1 MDSSR
6 FSIHGYTMQ
15 IKEGCSLLKLL
26 IVDDEPVIVR
36 GLETMVREG
45 NTLFSK
51 IEKAEDGIEA
61 FKKLA
66 YFQPDLI
73 ITDIQMPG
81 MNGLQFIEEAKR
93 KGHARIIILT
103 GYDNFTY
110 AHQAMKHKV
119 TDYLLKPINE
129 YELLQLLSEFAIE
142 IMNEKGLTTSSAD
155 LPEENKLLS
164 ETESRPKLM
173 DFFRLLEQNY
183 LKEINL
189 TEMANHLNLHPNYL
203 CALLKKD
210 TGTTFVQHVQQY
222 RIAKAKELLLHTDC
236 TIDQIAK
243 LVSFQKTAH
252 FFKVFKQLT
261 GNTPGR
267 FRETRGEGNDNEAAR
282 SHR

>member
-1 MDSSR
+1 
-6 FSIHGYTMQ
+6 MQ

-51 IEKAEDGIEA
+51 IEKAEDGMEA
-61 FKKLA
+61 LKKLA

-93 KGHARIIILT
+93 KGHVRIIILT

-129 YELLQLLSEFAIE
+129 YELLQLLSEFSIE
-142 IMNEKGLTTSSAD
+142 IMKEKGLTISSAE
-155 LPEENKLLS
+155 LSGENKLLS
-164 ETESRPKLM
+164 ETESRPKLL

-222 RIAKAKELLLHTDC
+222 RISKAKELLLHTDC

-243 LVSFQKTAH
+243 LVCFQKTAH

-261 GNTPGR
+261 GITPGR
-267 FRETRGEGNDNEAAR
+267 FRETKGERNNNGSAK
-282 SHR
+282 SHH